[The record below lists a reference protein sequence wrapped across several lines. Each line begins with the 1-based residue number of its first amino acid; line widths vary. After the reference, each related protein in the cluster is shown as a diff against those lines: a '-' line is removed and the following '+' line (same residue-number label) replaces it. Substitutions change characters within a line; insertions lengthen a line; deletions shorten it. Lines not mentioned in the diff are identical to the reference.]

1 MIVPGTID
9 LDDDDY
15 LYVKLSD
22 APIANTRFIGDYCIV
37 DFAADD
43 SIVGVEVVGLRS
55 ESISVNKQYKKTMK
69 IYGRK
74 R

>member
-9 LDDDDY
+9 LDDGDC

-22 APIANTRFIGDYCIV
+22 APIASTRFVGDYCIV
-37 DFAADD
+37 DFAEDD
-43 SIVGVEVVGLRS
+43 SIVSVEIVGLRS
-55 ESISVNKQYKKTMK
+55 QSVSVDKQYKKVMK

-74 R
+74 K